1 MKFAKTDRNLK
12 KMEQKF
18 TYNQAVFGL
27 MLLGAKADGRLQDEE
42 KKLLVEL
49 TSEEHHLT
57 ADEYK
62 FVISEAKVCT
72 DEEFST
78 AVYQSLENQT
88 QADKV
93 KALYWLLQLMKAD
106 ASSNNT
112 LDNSHNERELTVY
125 QKALAQL
132 KVKNEDVEEY
142 ERTRNY

>member
-1 MKFAKTDRNLK
+1 LQKLDWNNKI
-12 KMEQKF
+12 KMEQNF

-62 FVISEAKVCT
+62 YVISEAKSRN
-72 DEEFST
+72 DDEFSLL
-78 AVYQSLENQT
+78 VYQTLKTQT

-106 ASSNNT
+106 ESSNNT
-112 LDNSHNERELTVY
+112 PDKSHNERELTIY
-125 QKALAQL
+125 QKALLQL
-132 KVKNEDVEEY
+132 QVRNEEVEEY
-142 ERTRNY
+142 QRSRDY